1 MIGYSK
7 LMGRDWNKTLSHKDL
22 LLRAK
27 LQNILYKWSVTC
39 LYEKKYLQYISSRA
53 STLWVIH
60 IGQDKWGKP
69 FFCGVIQKVGDCAF

>member
-7 LMGRDWNKTLSHKDL
+7 LMGRDWNKALSHKDL

-39 LYEKKYLQYISSRA
+39 LYEKKILTVHFI
-53 STLWVIH
+53 
-60 IGQDKWGKP
+60 
-69 FFCGVIQKVGDCAF
+69 